1 MVINLFIIWLTVS
14 IEEKKDYS
22 SGSRQF
28 TSGDACVYRFIHC
41 LKPRAKTTQSVNFTT
56 TTYSVKNTFFTGK
69 MIVTASKR
77 YFFLH
82 FYGTVMHQSIPTVPI
97 PPPGSRGAFV
107 HVVSPGAGAFAI
119 LSRPRGLG
127 ISMPRSDPRAFDT
140 RVFESQI
147 SLSGRPR
154 PLSKTGLSIRDYCEH
169 DYFVNT
175 TILHFAFKTSPAIF
189 KFMKVELKY

>member
-1 MVINLFIIWLTVS
+1 MISHFSDASQVGYGAVSYLRFVDADSNASIN
-14 IEEKKDYS
+14 S
-22 SGSRQF
+22 SSAHPP
-28 TSGDACVYRFIHC
+28 TGD
-41 LKPRAKTTQSVNFTT
+41 
-56 TTYSVKNTFFTGK
+56 
-69 MIVTASKR
+69 
-77 YFFLH
+77 
-82 FYGTVMHQSIPTVPI
+82 
-97 PPPGSRGAFV
+97 RGAFA
-107 HVVSPGAGAFAI
+107 HVLIPGGGAFAI

-189 KFMKVELKY
+189 KFMKVELKYWRFMNSNEPIFKTDLASLKYSKPMAFIQENIQWHAIF

>member
-1 MVINLFIIWLTVS
+1 M
-14 IEEKKDYS
+14 
-22 SGSRQF
+22 
-28 TSGDACVYRFIHC
+28 
-41 LKPRAKTTQSVNFTT
+41 NFTT

-77 YFFLH
+77 YFFYI
-82 FYGTVMHQSIPTVPI
+82 FTVQLCINQFQRCPS
-97 PPPGSRGAFV
+97 PPPSGSRGAFV

>member
-1 MVINLFIIWLTVS
+1 MAYCINRRKERLFEWKSSIYIRRCLRLPIHSLSQTQGKNYTVS
-14 IEEKKDYS
+14 ELHHHHVFRQKHIFYGKNDCHSLKK
-22 SGSRQF
+22 
-28 TSGDACVYRFIHC
+28 V
-41 LKPRAKTTQSVNFTT
+41 
-56 TTYSVKNTFFTGK
+56 
-69 MIVTASKR
+69 
-77 YFFLH
+77 FFLH